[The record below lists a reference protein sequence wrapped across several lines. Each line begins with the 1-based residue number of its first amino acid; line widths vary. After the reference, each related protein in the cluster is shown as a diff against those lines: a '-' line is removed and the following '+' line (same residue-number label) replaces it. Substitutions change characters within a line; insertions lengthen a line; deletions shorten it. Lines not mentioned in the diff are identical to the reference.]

1 MVSTHGHVHHHSPA
15 PFALAPCAHIPPE
28 TDFTLNYVFALA
40 GRNSHGGWAG
50 GVRCAPTGTP
60 TDAHTIH
67 YHPPAPLHASSCT
80 QCSKGVSSFTGEN
93 VAHGPWVPLP
103 CL

>member
-1 MVSTHGHVHHHSPA
+1 MVSTHGHVHHHNPA
-15 PFALAPCAHIPPE
+15 PFALPPYAHIPPQ
-28 TDFTLNYVFALA
+28 TDVTLHYVFALT
-40 GRNSHGGWAG
+40 GRNSDR
-50 GVRCAPTGTP
+50 GVRYVPIGTLTHAQP
-60 TDAHTIH
+60 IH

-80 QCSKGVSSFTGEN
+80 QCSQVVSSFTGEN